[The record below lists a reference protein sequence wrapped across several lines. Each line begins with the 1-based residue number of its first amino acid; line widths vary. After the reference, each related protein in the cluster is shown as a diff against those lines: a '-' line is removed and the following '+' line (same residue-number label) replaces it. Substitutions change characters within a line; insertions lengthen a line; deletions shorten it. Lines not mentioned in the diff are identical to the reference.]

1 MASLAGP
8 SNEAAYDYTEGAS
21 PTDIDDVLAN
31 NNRSRRDSQFN
42 SFYGEDGQGTMFS
55 GPSHS
60 VNPSSV
66 SRMSHIEGRRSRDSW
81 SLHRRPSH
89 DSGASRG
96 RLSRRDSGDSRS
108 SHRSAASK
116 DVSDEEAVFLTDDE
130 AEEGRGRRRRRKSV
144 SPPGMSS
151 VLGNIAHLFGGRAT
165 SPKRSRR
172 ASISQRSATSIPQS
186 SRISRRTHSRERS
199 EYGAE
204 TDEEEERWGYMSD
217 EEDSENATDL
227 ADDTVSIPA
236 SMEYDSDSPHP
247 RSPTQVLPLLVSDP
261 IFGGEARIDI
271 DTPLALLKPPPPGP
285 PSRQEIHIEDE
296 GTTIHFIGYE
306 TILWRDW
313 AWKIGVTL
321 SFGIL
326 GLIGHWF
333 PRIWLRWVAREKAFK
348 DLSSGCFVVIEV
360 STLNLMSARISM
372 ICKSDYRDIA
382 LFPICVVHYPYPIS
396 TVFPLVDEMGPT
408 PPLAFSNTRQ
418 NAINSDKDHLLDNLL
433 VVDHRYSRF
442 AVDPR
447 DGLFRMVRFV
457 AWRVPGA
464 SAYLRQKLAGSVV
477 ELRRVCD
484 YRSSATDPTTARDIV
499 RSQLD

>member
-21 PTDIDDVLAN
+21 STDIDDVLAS
-31 NNRSRRDSQFN
+31 NNRSRRDSQYN

-66 SRMSHIEGRRSRDSW
+66 SRMSHVEGRRSRDSW
-81 SLHRRPSH
+81 SQHRRLSH
-89 DSGASRG
+89 DSGGSRG
-96 RLSRRDSGDSRS
+96 RLSRRDSRDGQS
-108 SHRSAASK
+108 SHRREASK

-130 AEEGRGRRRRRKSV
+130 AEEGRGRRRRISD

-186 SRISRRTHSRERS
+186 SRTSRRSYSRDRS
-199 EYGAE
+199 EHGAE

-217 EEDSENATDL
+217 EEDSDNATDL
-227 ADDTVSIPA
+227 ADETASIPA
-236 SMEYDSDSPHP
+236 SMEYDSDTPNP

-271 DTPLALLKPPPPGP
+271 DTPLEPPPPGP
-285 PSRQEIHIEDE
+285 PSRQRISIEDE

-306 TILWRDW
+306 TILWRDR
-313 AWKIGVTL
+313 AWKIGVAL

-348 DLSSGCFVVIEV
+348 DLCNGFVVIEV
-360 STLNLMSARISM
+360 STLKLMSARISI

-382 LFPICVVHYPYPIS
+382 LFPICVVRYRYPIS
-396 TVFPLVDEMGPT
+396 TVFPPSVDEMGS
-408 PPLAFSNTRQ
+408 PPPQAFSNNRQ
-418 NAINSDKDHLLDNLL
+418 NGVNGDKDHLLNDLL
-433 VVDHRYSRF
+433 VVDYRYSRF

-457 AWRVPGA
+457 TWRVSGA
-464 SAYLRQKLAGSVV
+464 SAYL
-477 ELRRVCD
+477 
-484 YRSSATDPTTARDIV
+484 
-499 RSQLD
+499 